1 MLAIV
6 YRLIRVEKCL
16 HDSDMF
22 TAVSSLSPVST
33 HILMPA
39 SRRALSVSSTSS
51 CCSKFDANSV
61 ELRHVISQEEVVGSG
76 APLEMVVLT
85 DSKVA
90 TGTPNITAR
99 PNFEKITKSR
109 KVKNRIGDN
118 YYCAGIFL
126 KSFNII

>member
-1 MLAIV
+1 MTAADPFGEIRSHFCQIDDIFDGDKLTLAG
-6 YRLIRVEKCL
+6 
-16 HDSDMF
+16 
-22 TAVSSLSPVST
+22 
-33 HILMPA
+33 
-39 SRRALSVSSTSS
+39 VSSTSS

-85 DSKVA
+85 DSEVA

-99 PNFEKITKSR
+99 PNFEIITKSR

-126 KSFNII
+126 KSLNII